1 MVDSREKCLK
11 RYVNMFILSIKQ
23 NEEEE
28 EEEEK
33 KTNRKQT
40 INHSIE

>member
-28 EEEEK
+28 EEEK